1 MNEKKTKKLCRNG
14 FFFCIFVNSQEKTMV
29 KLYAV
34 VKEKTQ
40 AHIVCFLP
48 CGSEIGESYSPQ
60 KSSVLNKFAKL

>member
-1 MNEKKTKKLCRNG
+1 MKKKRKNFAEKD